1 MGTSTDYTGGKGGAW
16 RPYKVAAS
24 NFAKRGGEKRRVEK
38 VLARYVGAIGGATSA
53 AGGGGGSGGVS
64 SGQGVAAFGAGL
76 ATGGLTSALESIGL
90 QHLVGTSR
98 FDVLDGLLAVLG
110 GDGGTLEDQAVNQAL
125 CEAFAHL
132 YPDDAETYEELEAV
146 TLDEAGVVDF
156 IENFVGEWAYA
167 RMLPTLAEKFTH
179 IEDPAIAQRRDD
191 ELRERIQLLVK
202 LEVGDRSPLEIA
214 WRTEEGEQI
223 LGNVVAQLYEDM
235 EDLEP

>member
-1 MGTSTDYTGGKGGAW
+1 
-16 RPYKVAAS
+16 
-24 NFAKRGGEKRRVEK
+24 
-38 VLARYVGAIGGATSA
+38 
-53 AGGGGGSGGVS
+53 
-64 SGQGVAAFGAGL
+64 
-76 ATGGLTSALESIGL
+76 LESIGL

>member
-1 MGTSTDYTGGKGGAW
+1 VGTSTDYTGGKGGAW

-53 AGGGGGSGGVS
+53 AGGGGGSGGVT